1 MAGSGYRDYF
11 KVLGVERNADS
22 DAIKRAFRKLA
33 RQYHPDVNPEDST
46 AEAKFKEVSEA
57 YEVLS
62 DPDKR
67 SKYEQFGR
75 YWNQAGSSG
84 GAGPAGAGFE
94 VDFGRY
100 GNFDDFINDL
110 LGRFGGPQAAAGFGG
125 GFPGSAGFPGGAGF
139 PRGTSHAP
147 LNLDAEATVK
157 VSFAEAFRGTERTLS
172 VNEERVQ
179 VRIPQGV
186 KSGSRLR
193 LKGKGNLQPGTG
205 RRGDLFLNIDVQP
218 HALWRLDGGQLRAD
232 LPVALDELALG
243 STVTVMTPDGEAQ
256 VTIPAGTPPGRT
268 LRLKGKGWP
277 SSAGRGDLL
286 LTLSLQ
292 LPGQWS
298 AEELEL
304 LQQLQQSRSI
314 DPRQSWLQSARL

>member
-22 DAIKRAFRKLA
+22 DDIKRAFRKLA
-33 RQYHPDVNPEDST
+33 RQYHPDVNPGDST

-62 DPDKR
+62 DPAKR

-75 YWNQAGSSG
+75 YWNQASG
-84 GAGPAGAGFE
+84 MGGGGPAGAGFE

-110 LGRFGGPQAAAGFGG
+110 LGRFGGPQAAAVFG
-125 GFPGSAGFPGGAGF
+125 AGFPGGAGF
-139 PRGTSHAP
+139 PRGSSRAP
-147 LNLDAEATVK
+147 VNLDAEATLK

-179 VRIPQGV
+179 VRIPQGI
-186 KSGSRLR
+186 KPGSRLR

-205 RRGDLFLNIDVQP
+205 RRGDLFLNIDVQTHP
-218 HALWRLDGGQLRAD
+218 LWRLDGDQLRAD
-232 LPVALDELALG
+232 LPVALDEFALG
-243 STVTVMTPDGEAQ
+243 GMATVMTPDGEAQ
-256 VTIPAGTPPGRT
+256 VTIPAGTSPGRS

-277 SSAGRGDLL
+277 SPGGRGDLL
-286 LTLSLQ
+286 LTLNLK
-292 LPGQWS
+292 LPSEWS
-298 AEELEL
+298 ADELEL
-304 LQQLQQSRSI
+304 LKRLQQSRST
-314 DPRQSWLQSARL
+314 DPRQAWLQMAPL

>member
-1 MAGSGYRDYF
+1 
-11 KVLGVERNADS
+11 
-22 DAIKRAFRKLA
+22 
-33 RQYHPDVNPEDST
+33 
-46 AEAKFKEVSEA
+46 
-57 YEVLS
+57 
-62 DPDKR
+62 
-67 SKYEQFGR
+67 
-75 YWNQAGSSG
+75 
-84 GAGPAGAGFE
+84 
-94 VDFGRY
+94 
-100 GNFDDFINDL
+100 
-110 LGRFGGPQAAAGFGG
+110 
-125 GFPGSAGFPGGAGF
+125 
-139 PRGTSHAP
+139 
-147 LNLDAEATVK
+147 
-157 VSFAEAFRGTERTLS
+157 
-172 VNEERVQ
+172 
-179 VRIPQGV
+179 
-186 KSGSRLR
+186 
-193 LKGKGNLQPGTG
+193 
-205 RRGDLFLNIDVQP
+205 LNIDVQP